1 MAVILGSA
9 VIGGA
14 CLHRAPE
21 LVPVA
26 DAQAPVARARAL
38 GTPDSAF
45 LIEFQWTY
53 RGREGRF
60 SGEGG
65 LRINPPDSVR
75 LDLFGPGWSGV
86 QSAVLVEDAVVYV
99 GEQRVRLPPPT
110 FLWAMFGIFK
120 PPEEATPEAFR
131 RGDRSVLG
139 YRLSMRERVLF
150 EFDTGGR
157 LLEAE
162 LREGERTM
170 QTIRLERAD
179 ARAAGRG
186 WQPPAEARFRH
197 IREFHEV
204 RVEVREARRH
214 EAFKREIFEVVAR

>member
-1 MAVILGSA
+1 M
-9 VIGGA
+9 
-14 CLHRAPE
+14 HRAAE

-26 DAQAPVARARAL
+26 DTGAVLARARAL
-38 GTPDSAF
+38 GTPDTAF
-45 LIEFQWTY
+45 LIEFRWTY

-86 QSAVLVEDAVVYV
+86 QSAVLVDDVVVYV

-110 FLWAMFGIFK
+110 FLWAMFGIFR
-120 PPEEATPEAFR
+120 PPEGPAPETFR
-131 RGDRSVLG
+131 RGDHSVLG

-150 EFDTGGR
+150 QFDAGGR

-162 LREGERTM
+162 LREGERTV
-170 QTIRLERAD
+170 QTIRLEWAD
-179 ARAAGRG
+179 GHVEDPD
-186 WQPPAEARFRH
+186 WNPPAGARFRD